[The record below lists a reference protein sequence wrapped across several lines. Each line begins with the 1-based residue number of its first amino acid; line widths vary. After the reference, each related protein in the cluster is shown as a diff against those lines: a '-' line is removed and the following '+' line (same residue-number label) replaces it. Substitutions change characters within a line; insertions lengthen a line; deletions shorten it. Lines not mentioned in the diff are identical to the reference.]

1 MLVNLLILLFI
12 NALCIVGIYE
22 AAAQPKRLLYN
33 VKAYLEAKLPYKIFA
48 PILGCVY
55 CMASVWGTLFFAMC
69 LFLEIIPLKWGIVWP
84 FYIAALSGLIH
95 GIEFL
100 RDRYSGAK

>member
-1 MLVNLLILLFI
+1 MLLNLLILLFI

-22 AAAQPKRLLYN
+22 AAAQPKRILYS
-33 VKAYLEAKLPYKIFA
+33 VKTYLEAKLPYKIFA

-55 CMASVWGTLFFAMC
+55 CMASVWGTLFFAIC
-69 LFLEIIPLKWGIVWP
+69 LFLEILPLKWAIIWP
-84 FYIAALSGLIH
+84 FYVAALSGLIY

-100 RDRYSGAK
+100 RDKLSGAS

>member
-1 MLVNLLILLFI
+1 MSTYLLTLVIMLFI
-12 NALCIVGIYE
+12 NTLCIIGIYE
-22 AAAQPKRLLYN
+22 AAAQPKRILYPI
-33 VKAYLEAKLPYKIFA
+33 KTYLEAKLPYKVFA

-55 CMASVWGTLFFAMC
+55 CMASVWGTLFLAMSI
-69 LFLEIIPLKWGIVWP
+69 FLEILPLKWGIVLP

-100 RDRYSGAK
+100 REKFS